1 MKHSGLVRRRRAKR
15 GLAVTDR
22 RAPLGDHPIRA
33 VGAWPAAMKTKSD
46 GNDSAKGS
54 CYRAENKPYRT
65 PGRCP
70 LASSRWL
77 QGITRAHRRRECLI
91 STVRSL
97 GMPQYC
103 QRIGAGRLNSD
114 KLPWSFFST
123 RLSEASNSLIGYE
136 NLSSTAADG
145 FASRP
150 TRCRSS
156 MRS

>member
-1 MKHSGLVRRRRAKR
+1 
-15 GLAVTDR
+15 
-22 RAPLGDHPIRA
+22 
-33 VGAWPAAMKTKSD
+33 MKTKSD

-54 CYRAENKPYRT
+54 
-65 PGRCP
+65 
-70 LASSRWL
+70 
-77 QGITRAHRRRECLI
+77 
-91 STVRSL
+91 
-97 GMPQYC
+97 
-103 QRIGAGRLNSD
+103 SD